1 VLEERVLG
9 AWNDVFRDGGEGVLH
24 GFEIL
29 EVWNAMLLVF

>member
-1 VLEERVLG
+1 LDARDG
-9 AWNDVFRDGGEGVLH
+9 VFRDRGEGVLH